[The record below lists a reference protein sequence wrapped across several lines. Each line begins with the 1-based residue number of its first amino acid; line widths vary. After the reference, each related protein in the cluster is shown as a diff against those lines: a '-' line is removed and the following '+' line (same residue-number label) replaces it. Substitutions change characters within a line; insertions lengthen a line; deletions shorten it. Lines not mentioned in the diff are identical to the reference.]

1 MKKNKKI
8 RITNKRAY
16 FDYSIGEKFEA
27 GISLTGAEVKSV
39 KAGHLSLNESFV
51 QVKNGEAWLF
61 NALISPYPSADNRG
75 YDPTRSRKLLL
86 HKNEIL
92 KLQQQTKEKGLTV
105 VPISCYTKANKI
117 KLEIALAKGKKTY
130 EKRESLKR
138 KDIAKEVER
147 QLKGKNAN

>member
-1 MKKNKKI
+1 MKNKKI

-39 KAGHLSLNESFV
+39 KTGHLSLNESFV
-51 QVKNGEAWLF
+51 QIKNGEAWLF
-61 NALISPYPSADNRG
+61 NAMISPYPSADNRG